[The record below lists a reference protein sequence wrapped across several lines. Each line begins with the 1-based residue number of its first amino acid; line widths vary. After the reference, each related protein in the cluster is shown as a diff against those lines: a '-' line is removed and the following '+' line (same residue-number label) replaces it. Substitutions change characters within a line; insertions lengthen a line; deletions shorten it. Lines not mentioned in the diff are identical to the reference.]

1 MWGLGSYGRLG
12 LGEPIDVPLPRRTR
26 TPDFREFS
34 QQPVQIS
41 NAPHEFWQ
49 DTDSRGAPSN
59 SAQIKRPTG

>member
-41 NAPHEFWQ
+41 NAPH
-49 DTDSRGAPSN
+49 
-59 SAQIKRPTG
+59 